1 MIGPFVGVEWVERQR
16 DRVVFA
22 DCRWYLDGRSGR
34 VAYEGGHVPGAVF
47 VDLDTA
53 MTRDAEAG
61 EGRHPLPEPADF
73 AAAMGALGI
82 GEDETVVAYDDAGGV
97 IAARLVGM
105 LRVTGHEAAVLDGGL
120 GAWRGELASGPGA
133 RRTEFGD
140 TDREPADFTARDW
153 PAERLATIE
162 EVAAASAATAHG
174 SDSAIAPAHPGAPAP
189 QHRSADAAD
198 RAAVTSASAPPV
210 LIDARQRERFEGEP
224 DAVDPRAGHI
234 PGALSVPCR
243 ENVDAEGR
251 LLPPEELRARLDFGD
266 GTEVISYCGSGVT
279 ACHNLLAMEQAGL
292 APGRLFPGSWSQW
305 SRDPARP
312 VQTGA
317 SGRS

>member
-1 MIGPFVGVEWVERQR
+1 VAVIAPFVDIDWVEKRR
-16 DRVVFA
+16 DDVVLA

-34 VAYEGGHVPGAVF
+34 AAYEGGHVPGAVF

-53 MTRDAEAG
+53 LTRHADPAEA
-61 EGRHPLPEPADF
+61 GRHPLPEPEAF
-73 AAAMGALGI
+73 AAAMATLGI
-82 GEDETVVAYDDAGGV
+82 GDDDTVIAYDDADGV
-97 IAARLVGM
+97 IAARLVWM
-105 LRVTGHEAAVLDGGL
+105 LRVTGHEAALLDGGL
-120 GAWRGELASGPGA
+120 GAWRGELASGAAA

-140 TDREPADFTARDW
+140 TDREATIFTARGW
-153 PAERLATIE
+153 PADRLATIE
-162 EVAAASAATAHG
+162 EIAAIAAAS
-174 SDSAIAPAHPGAPAP
+174 
-189 QHRSADAAD
+189 DAASPGL
-198 RAAVTSASAPPV
+198 AASPTAAPGSAPPL

-224 DAVDPRAGHI
+224 DDLDPQAGHI

-251 LLPPEELRARLDFGD
+251 LLPVEDLRARLGFGARQS
-266 GTEVISYCGSGVT
+266 EVISYCGSGVT

-292 APGRLFPGSWSQW
+292 GPGRLFPGSWSQW

-317 SGRS
+317 GPSEPTG